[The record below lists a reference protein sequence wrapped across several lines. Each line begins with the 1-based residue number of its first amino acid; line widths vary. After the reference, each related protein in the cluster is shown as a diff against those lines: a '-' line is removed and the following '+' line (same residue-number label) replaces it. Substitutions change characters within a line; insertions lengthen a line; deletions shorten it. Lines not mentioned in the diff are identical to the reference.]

1 MYDDGAKPP
10 RCSRWGGLPPHRYF
24 RTVHETFDL
33 TRLLSTRAVVTST
46 TTNKPSWL
54 AFCSGW
60 MAEFWLCSAVFST
73 SKTPAIKPSS
83 FHCRRLPVY
92 PTHVSISIGFPE
104 GIGFLGHPSRLGLR
118 LVACSIAGEPQ
129 TGYSVPSV
137 HYFVTV
143 GWCFT
148 PSLI

>member
-1 MYDDGAKPP
+1 MV
-10 RCSRWGGLPPHRYF
+10 GGVIADPAP
-24 RTVHETFDL
+24 TTPSAVHETFDL
-33 TRLLSTRAVVTST
+33 TRLLSIRAVVTST
-46 TTNKPSWL
+46 TTDKPSRL
-54 AFCSGW
+54 VSCSGR

-73 SKTPAIKPSS
+73 SKTPDIKPSS
-83 FHCRRLPVY
+83 FHRRRLPVY